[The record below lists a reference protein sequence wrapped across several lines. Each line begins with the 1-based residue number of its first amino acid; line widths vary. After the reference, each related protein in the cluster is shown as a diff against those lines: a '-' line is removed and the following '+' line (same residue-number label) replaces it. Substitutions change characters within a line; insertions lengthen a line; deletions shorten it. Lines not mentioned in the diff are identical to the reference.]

1 MGKNR
6 KNRLWNVGP
15 LIDFDKWGGYSHTAH
30 QTVFILFQIL
40 LKRIPPADKM
50 MQPRWYLKPNWGS
63 LNDFRLP
70 FLKLIPVLIS
80 QIYNMAIVWLKEKK
94 TVFFKSII
102 RWCRKVFPLRAREM
116 YHSRWFCDIFFY
128 KNVVF
133 LRASTSFH
141 SLNWERTI
149 PLKRTIP
156 SIPEIRSQFSRCLS
170 E

>member
-1 MGKNR
+1 MKRRPVNR
-6 KNRLWNVGP
+6 FWQMRRVFSHRTSNR
-15 LIDFDKWGGYSHTAH
+15 
-30 QTVFILFQIL
+30 FILFQIL

-70 FLKLIPVLIS
+70 FQKLIPVLIS
-80 QIYNMAIVWLKEKK
+80 QIYNMQSFGLKKK

-102 RWCRKVFPLRAREM
+102 RWCRKAFALRAREM

-141 SLNWERTI
+141 SLNWEKTI
-149 PLKRTIP
+149 PWKRTIP
-156 SIPEIRSQFSRCLS
+156 SIPEIRSQFSRYLS